1 MKCRMM
7 DSRLDAF
14 LDGALPPLERRSV
27 EAHLAQCA
35 RCRAEA
41 EGLKRIIA
49 RARALPPSV
58 QPPRDLWPAVE
69 AEMNRAV
76 VESLPLRRD
85 AGRFAWRLASRP
97 VLAAAALLL
106 VALSSLVTW
115 NITRAGRTAAAV
127 ASAPLVAGAAT
138 LVELHGIERDYQ
150 LAAADLAATLD
161 ARRAS
166 LDPATV
172 AVVEADLRLI
182 DQAIREAR
190 AALIADPANEDLG
203 HMLSTAY
210 RHKLALLQQATRL

>member
-1 MKCRMM
+1 MM

-69 AEMNRAV
+69 AEMHGAV

-85 AGRFAWRLASRP
+85 AGRFAWRLSSRP

-115 NITRAGRTAAAV
+115 NITRAGRTSAAAV
-127 ASAPLVAGAAT
+127 ASAPVVAGAAT

-150 LAAADLAATLD
+150 LAAADLAATLE